1 MAHRST
7 QESLGWG
14 IILISVGVIF
24 LLNNSGTI
32 TIGELI
38 SDYWPVLIILV
49 GLSIILKSK
58 RSDVHTPASMEKNI
72 PPLVSDHV
80 IQSNTFGNIFLN
92 LKNHDFKSGQIRTVF
107 GDIHVDA
114 NKIIPGG
121 EQTLHMDTV
130 FGNIK
135 FTAPTELPIK
145 VIANN
150 LVGTIRIFEQKWDG
164 LSHQVTHESE
174 KFPRAKNRLILVCST
189 TFGDI
194 KIW

>member
-1 MAHRST
+1 MPHKST

-38 SDYWPVLIILV
+38 SDYWPVLIILI

-58 RSDVHTPASMEKNI
+58 KNDIQTSEHIENHTHAASSGQI
-72 PPLVSDHV
+72 
-80 IQSNTFGNIFLN
+80 IQSNTFGDIFLN
-92 LKNHDFKSGQIRTVF
+92 LKNHSFQKGQIRTVF

-114 NKIIPGG
+114 NQQIPGG
-121 EQTLHMDTV
+121 EQTLHVDTV
-130 FGNIK
+130 FGDIK
-135 FTAPTELPIK
+135 FSAPSDIPIR

-150 LVGTIRIFEQKWDG
+150 LAGTIRIFEQKWDG
-164 LSHQVTHESE
+164 FGHKVAHESE
-174 KFPRAKNRLILVCST
+174 KFPHSKNRLILVCST
-189 TFGDI
+189 VFGDI
-194 KIW
+194 KVW